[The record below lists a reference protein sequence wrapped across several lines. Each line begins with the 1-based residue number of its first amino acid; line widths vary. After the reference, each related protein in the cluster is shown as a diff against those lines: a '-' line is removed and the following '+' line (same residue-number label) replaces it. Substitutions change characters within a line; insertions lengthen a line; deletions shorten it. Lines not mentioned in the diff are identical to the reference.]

1 MFNRNNDDWNTELQN
16 DNNLDIQQHENQD
29 LNNQTQYT
37 YNIEV
42 KAEDE
47 QVQDNINSVE
57 QVQGTDNW
65 ENTSSDDITS
75 STEAPDNN
83 TVYSQEQS
91 NTEWD
96 SQPQNTAYF
105 INGAN
110 QQFQNQLNYKESI
123 VKPDNKRKHTLL
135 AYMSLV
141 LVTSVITSFVVGG
154 ALYTSFS
161 KQLSNMQNNIS
172 SNGALLQTSSVG
184 NDISGTNLVAST
196 NLNDLTVTEIAKKVG
211 PSIVGIKMTFKTN
224 NRGFFFGSSVPSTSD
239 AEGSGIIISPD
250 GYIMTNYH
258 VVEYADPNSNIK
270 NTTLTV
276 YLPDKRE
283 ATAKFIGG
291 DSDNDLALIKID
303 LANLPVAELGDSSNV
318 EVGDLAVAIGNPLG
332 MEFAGSVTSGVISAL
347 NRQLK
352 TGNMSLNLIQTDAAI
367 NPGNSGGALLN
378 SKGQVIGINS
388 AKISVS
394 GVEGLGFAI
403 PINTAKPIIEQLK
416 TYGYVKG
423 KPLVGISGQE
433 VSQDISEMYGIP
445 VGIYVVE
452 VPADGAAYAAGIKKG
467 DVLVKLDGKDIKTM
481 SDIDA
486 VKKLHK
492 AGDTVDAVVIRGDK
506 TLTLKLTFTEDK

>member
-1 MFNRNNDDWNTELQN
+1 MLDKDSNNLNTDFQN
-16 DNNLDIQQHENQD
+16 DNHLNTPQHNNQD
-29 LNNQTQYT
+29 LNNQAQYI

-42 KAEDE
+42 KAED
-47 QVQDNINSVE
+47 QVQDNISSIEQLQGADNS
-57 QVQGTDNW
+57 GY
-65 ENTSSDDITS
+65 TSSDNITS
-75 STEAPDNN
+75 STQAQTND
-83 TVYSQEQS
+83 TVYSQV
-91 NTEWD
+91 
-96 SQPQNTAYF
+96 QNTTNWDNQSQNTSYF
-105 INGAN
+105 INGVN

-123 VKPDNKRKHTLL
+123 VKPENKRRHTLL
-135 AYMSLV
+135 TYMSLV

-161 KQLSNMQNNIS
+161 KQLSNIQNNVS
-172 SNGALLQTSSVG
+172 STGGLVQTSSVG
-184 NDISGTNLVAST
+184 DNISGTNLVAST
-196 NLNDLTVTEIAKKVG
+196 NLKDLTVTEIAKKVG

-224 NRGFFFGSSVPSTSD
+224 TRGFFFGSSIPSTSD
-239 AEGSGIIISPD
+239 AEGSGIIISSD

-283 ATAKFIGG
+283 ATARFIGG

-303 LANLPVAELGDSSNV
+303 LANLPVAELGDSSSV

-433 VSQDISEMYGIP
+433 VSQDISDMYGIP

-452 VPADGAAYAAGIKKG
+452 VPTDGAAYAAGIKKG
-467 DVLVKLDGKDIKTM
+467 DVLVKLDGKEIKTM